1 MADLAGNVSAIA
13 VAMRWEWFRLS
24 RRLAF
29 RVIIGMV
36 AAAVYLLL
44 AGSVLIWTW
53 PGSDDV
59 SPSVFALIIHLTLT
73 VVGPFLGIFL
83 TAVIF
88 SGEYGWGTMR
98 ALLAR
103 GNPRQH
109 VAVAKMLVIGVILA
123 LVWLVSW
130 GLAVIAGIFAGEPGA
145 PNPLFFNDA
154 PAGWW
159 AISVM
164 YFSTLPA
171 AIAYMSLTALLCV
184 VGRSTTFGLAVAAA
198 ILIAESTAYPV
209 AAIIAEGVYDFPLG
223 DYLRWTLRG
232 TASGLY
238 GFYDDVSPWYFA
250 PVVLA
255 YIALFWA
262 LTLTLLSRRDLS
274 GGGE

>member
-29 RVIIGMV
+29 RVIMGMV
-36 AAAVYLLL
+36 AAAVILIL

-130 GLAVIAGIFAGEPGA
+130 GLAVIAGVFAGEPGA
-145 PNPLFFNDA
+145 PNPSFFDDP

-209 AAIIAEGVYDFPLG
+209 AAIIAETVYDFPLG

-232 TASGLY
+232 TAWGLY
-238 GFYDDVSPWYFA
+238 GFYDDVSPWFFA
-250 PVVLA
+250 PAVLA